1 MCWELP
7 PAISIRIQKAS
18 RDRSEKNVEL
28 SYLHGGMEDL
38 SKQLL
43 EEPQ

>member
-1 MCWELP
+1 MYWEMP
-7 PAISIRIQKAS
+7 PAIGIRIQKAS
-18 RDRSEKNVEL
+18 RDRFEKNVEL
-28 SYLHGGMEDL
+28 SYLLGEMEDP